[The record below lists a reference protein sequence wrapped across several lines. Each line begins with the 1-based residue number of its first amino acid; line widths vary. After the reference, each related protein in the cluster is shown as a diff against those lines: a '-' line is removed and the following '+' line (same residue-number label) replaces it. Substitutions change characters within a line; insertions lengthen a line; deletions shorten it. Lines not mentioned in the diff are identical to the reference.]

1 MALGGGYALSRL
13 GRRKK
18 IRPEVPPHLAALQQQ
33 ESPLAQA
40 LLGYGQQ
47 ALQGGLGEVG
57 MGRELA
63 GLGLAGGMALPALG
77 SALGAALAGSGQTGL
92 TALEG
97 FATEDRDIFR
107 RPEYQRLFGG
117 LQQQAGRAMRET
129 VSPILSAMQA
139 TGLGTSSA
147 AIGALGQ
154 AQERIM
160 EDFQRRLSEIA
171 AGAYESERQ
180 RQLAA
185 AGELAQMFPMAY
197 TLPEAGVMGGLQALM
212 AGLQGAAVPREI
224 AQSILGMSPLAETL
238 LTMGYMPQYAPSVL
252 SEIASAA
259 GPIWAMSEVFRRRR

>member
-1 MALGGGYALSRL
+1 
-13 GRRKK
+13 
-18 IRPEVPPHLAALQQQ
+18 
-33 ESPLAQA
+33 
-40 LLGYGQQ
+40 
-47 ALQGGLGEVG
+47 
-57 MGRELA
+57 
-63 GLGLAGGMALPALG
+63 
-77 SALGAALAGSGQTGL
+77 
-92 TALEG
+92 
-97 FATEDRDIFR
+97 
-107 RPEYQRLFGG
+107 
-117 LQQQAGRAMRET
+117 
-129 VSPILSAMQA
+129 
-139 TGLGTSSA
+139 
-147 AIGALGQ
+147 
-154 AQERIM
+154 M